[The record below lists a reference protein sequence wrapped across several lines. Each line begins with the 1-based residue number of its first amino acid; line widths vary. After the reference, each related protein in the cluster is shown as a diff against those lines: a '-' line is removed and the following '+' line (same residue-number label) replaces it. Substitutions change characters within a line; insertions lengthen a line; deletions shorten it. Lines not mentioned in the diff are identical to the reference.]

1 MAHLFSK
8 YTIKNLELKNRLVM
22 APMCMFCAPETGTV
36 TDFHIM
42 HYATRAL
49 GGIGLIIVE
58 ATAVS
63 PEGRISANDLGI
75 WSDDYIPGLKKIA
88 DAVHEYGSKIALQIG
103 HAGRKSRVHGTRVQ
117 GIELEAPSAIAFDEE
132 SAVPKEMTKRD
143 IKDTVEEFRQA
154 AARADKAGFDMIQ
167 IHAAHGY
174 LLSEF
179 LSPLTN
185 KRNDEYGGNPENRVR
200 ILGEVLDAVKSV
212 WNDKPIEVRVS
223 ADDYAQGGNTAEDV
237 ALMLNIV
244 KHKGIDSVNV
254 STGGTVNVTPKTF
267 PGYQIPHAKVI
278 REHTGLPAAA
288 GGLIV
293 SAKAANDVIAADG
306 IEQVYVGREL
316 LRNPYFALN
325 AAKELK
331 ADIEIPKQYM
341 RAFV

>member
-8 YTIKNLELKNRLVM
+8 YAIKNLELKNRLVM

-42 HYATRAL
+42 HYAARAL
-49 GGIGLIIVE
+49 GGTGLITVE

-63 PEGRISANDLGI
+63 PEGRISENDLGI
-75 WSDDYIPGLKKIA
+75 WSDDFIPGLQKIA
-88 DAVHEYGSKIALQIG
+88 DAIHDYGSKAALQIG
-103 HAGRKSRVHGTRVQ
+103 HAGRKSRVQ
-117 GIELEAPSAIAFDEE
+117 GIELEAPSAIAFDEK
-132 SAVPKEMTKRD
+132 SAVPKEMTNED
-143 IKDTVEEFRQA
+143 IQDTVEEFKQA

-167 IHAAHGY
+167 LHAAHGY

-185 KRNDEYGGNPENRVR
+185 KRCDEYGGNPENRVR
-200 ILGEVLDAVKSV
+200 ILGDVLDAIQSV
-212 WNDKPIEVRVS
+212 WKDKPIEVRVS
-223 ADDYAQGGNTAEDV
+223 ADDYAEGGNTAEDI

-254 STGGTVNVTPKTF
+254 STGGTVNVAPNAFTN
-267 PGYQIPHAKVI
+267 YQIPHAKVI
-278 REHTGLPAAA
+278 REQTGLPVAA

-293 SAKAANDVIAADG
+293 SAKEANDVIAADG

-331 ADIEIPKQYM
+331 ADIEFPKQYM
-341 RAFV
+341 RAYV